1 MLIYNVNMEYSAIS
15 ALSNPVRIKLLCCL
29 SNSTKNVAELME
41 NCGLS
46 QSAVSQHL
54 IKLKKAG
61 LVSDKKQ
68 GKFVYYS
75 LTDRKTAQVA
85 NMLINY
91 CKEVKK

>member
-1 MLIYNVNMEYSAIS
+1 MEYLVIS
-15 ALSNPVRIKLLCCL
+15 AFSNPVRIKLICCL
-29 SNSTKNVAELME
+29 SKSSKNVLELME

-61 LVSDKKQ
+61 LVKDKKQ

-75 LTDRKTAQVA
+75 LTDKKTAKVA
-85 NMLINY
+85 NMLIDF
-91 CKEVKK
+91 CKEVEK

>member
-1 MLIYNVNMEYSAIS
+1 MEYLAIN

-29 SNSTKNVAELME
+29 SKSSKNVAELME
-41 NCGLS
+41 ICGLS
-46 QSAVSQHL
+46 QSSVSQHL

-75 LTDRKTAQVA
+75 LIDKKTAQVA
-85 NMLINY
+85 NLLIDY
-91 CKEVKK
+91 CEEVKNES

>member
-1 MLIYNVNMEYSAIS
+1 MEYSAIS

-29 SNSTKNVAELME
+29 SKSSKNVAELMK
-41 NCGLS
+41 NCGLA

-61 LVSDKKQ
+61 LVRDEKQ

-75 LTDRKTAQVA
+75 LMDKNTAKVA
-85 NMLINY
+85 DMLSIY
-91 CKEVKK
+91 CKEVN

>member
-1 MLIYNVNMEYSAIS
+1 MEYLTIS

-29 SNSTKNVAELME
+29 SKSSKNVAELME
-41 NCGLS
+41 NCGLA

-54 IKLKKAG
+54 IKLKKSG
-61 LVSDKKQ
+61 LVKDRKQ

-85 NMLINY
+85 NLLINY

>member
-1 MLIYNVNMEYSAIS
+1 MDYLAIN

-29 SNSTKNVAELME
+29 SKSSKNVVELME

-61 LVSDKKQ
+61 LVRDSRQ

-75 LTDRKTAQVA
+75 LTDRKTAKIA
-85 NMLINY
+85 NMLIGF